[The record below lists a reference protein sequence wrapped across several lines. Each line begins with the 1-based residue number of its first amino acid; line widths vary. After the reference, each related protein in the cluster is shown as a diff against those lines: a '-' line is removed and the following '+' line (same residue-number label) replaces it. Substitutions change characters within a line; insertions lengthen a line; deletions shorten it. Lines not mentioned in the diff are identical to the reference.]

1 MRWELGD
8 REVMIL
14 MMAASMLPV
23 GSVMARVDL
32 GVLNLCA
39 WTREWVVL
47 RGGWGLMVGIVE
59 RLEEASL

>member
-1 MRWELGD
+1 M
-8 REVMIL
+8 